1 MKYYAIVVNK
11 YDKND
16 CFHYISSDY
25 PSKKDFLVDLRCN
38 GYRVRHNRV
47 YTEAEY
53 DALGLLDKRAKKRYA
68 ENMGYCKSY
77 VIGECY
83 CDWGLFCEN
92 AHDLYGMDFI
102 NKMADCQN
110 EDEVKSLVNTIIQGE
125 TKW

>member
-53 DALGLLDKRAKKRYA
+53 DALGLLDKRATKRYRIYFQDNDWQISPEMVDVCCSEEEVVRHA
-68 ENMGYCKSY
+68 KSFEDAGYVCVHYRELK
-77 VIGECY
+77 
-83 CDWGLFCEN
+83 
-92 AHDLYGMDFI
+92 
-102 NKMADCQN
+102 
-110 EDEVKSLVNTIIQGE
+110 
-125 TKW
+125 KWEI